1 MRPTAAPMDNL
12 QGTTRKGVN
21 LVLSAPSGAGKSTLV
36 SRLRAEFPG
45 FAYSISCTTR
55 APRGG
60 EQDGVHYHFLS
71 RETFITRR
79 DAGYFAEWA
88 EVHGNYY
95 GTPKGPVE
103 AMLARGQDI
112 LFDIDVQGALQL
124 KAVFPEALYVF
135 ILPPSR
141 EVLERRLRGRG
152 TDAEDVIER
161 RMKNALGELKEAE
174 HFAYHIVNDDIEEAA
189 DELRAIYVAGRARA
203 ICRPGLVSGLLA
215 QWESADASA

>member
-1 MRPTAAPMDNL
+1 MRPTDSPLDNL
-12 QGTTRKGVN
+12 QGTTRKGLC

-55 APRGG
+55 APRAT
-60 EQDGVHYHFLS
+60 EEDGVHYHFLS
-71 RETFITRR
+71 RDTFIAKR

-88 EVHGNYY
+88 EVHGNFY
-95 GTPKGPVE
+95 GTPKAPVE
-103 AMLARGQDI
+103 DKLARGHDM

-124 KAVFPEALYVF
+124 KAVFPQALYVF

-152 TDAEDVIER
+152 TDAEEVIVR
-161 RMKNALGELKEAE
+161 RMKNALGELEQAK
-174 HFAYHIVNDDIEEAA
+174 HFDYHIVNDDIEEAA
-189 DELRAIYVAGRARA
+189 DELRAVYVAGRARA
-203 ICRPGLVSGLLA
+203 ICRPGLVSGLLS
-215 QWESADASA
+215 QWEQA

>member
-1 MRPTAAPMDNL
+1 MRPTDAPLDNL
-12 QGTTRKGVN
+12 QGVTRKGLC

-55 APRGG
+55 APRGA
-60 EQDGVHYHFLS
+60 EEDGVHYHFLS
-71 RETFITRR
+71 REAFIAKR

-88 EVHGNYY
+88 EVHGNFY
-95 GTPKGPVE
+95 GTPQAPVE
-103 AMLARGQDI
+103 EKLARGHDM

-124 KAVFPEALYVF
+124 KAVFPQALYVF

-152 TDAEDVIER
+152 TDAEEVIAR
-161 RMKNALGELKEAE
+161 RMQNALGELAQAQ
-174 HFAYHIVNDDIEEAA
+174 HFDYHIVNDDIEEAA
-189 DELRAIYVAGRARA
+189 DELRAVYVAGRARA

-215 QWESADASA
+215 QWELA

>member
-1 MRPTAAPMDNL
+1 MRPTDAPLDNL
-12 QGTTRKGVN
+12 QGTSRKGLC

-60 EQDGVHYHFLS
+60 EQDGVHYHFLP
-71 RETFITRR
+71 RETFIARR

-88 EVHGNYY
+88 EVHGNFY

-103 AMLARGQDI
+103 DKLAHGQDM

-124 KAVFPEALYVF
+124 KEVFPQALYVF

-152 TDAEDVIER
+152 TDSEEVIER
-161 RMKNALGELKEAE
+161 RMRNALGELMQAR
-174 HFAYHIVNDDIEEAA
+174 HFEYHIVNDDLEEAA
-189 DELRAIYVAGRARA
+189 DELRAVYVAGRARA
-203 ICRPGLVSGLLA
+203 ICRPGVVEGLLA
-215 QWESADASA
+215 QWESA

>member
-1 MRPTAAPMDNL
+1 MRPTDAPLDNL
-12 QGTTRKGVN
+12 QGTTRKGLC

-55 APRGG
+55 APRGA
-60 EQDGVHYHFLS
+60 EEDGVHYHFLT
-71 RETFITRR
+71 REDFIAKR

-88 EVHGNYY
+88 EVHGNFY

-103 AMLARGQDI
+103 DKLSRGQDM

-124 KAVFPEALYVF
+124 KAVFPQALYVF
-135 ILPPSR
+135 ILPPSK

-152 TDAEDVIER
+152 TDSEEAIAK
-161 RMKNALGELKEAE
+161 RMKNALGELEQAA
-174 HFAYHIVNDDIEEAA
+174 HFDYHIVNDDIEEAA
-189 DELRAIYVAGRARA
+189 DELRAVYVAGRARA
-203 ICRPGLVSGLLA
+203 ICRPGLVPGLLA
-215 QWESADASA
+215 QWERA

>member
-1 MRPTAAPMDNL
+1 MRPTDAPLDNL
-12 QGTTRKGVN
+12 QGATRKGLC

-55 APRGG
+55 APRGA
-60 EQDGVHYHFLS
+60 EEDGVHYHFLT
-71 RETFITRR
+71 RADFIAKR

-88 EVHGNYY
+88 EVHGNFY

-103 AMLARGQDI
+103 DKLSRGQDM

-124 KAVFPEALYVF
+124 KTVFPQALYVF
-135 ILPPSR
+135 ILPPSK

-152 TDAEDVIER
+152 TDSEEAIAK
-161 RMKNALGELKEAE
+161 RMKNALGELKQAA
-174 HFAYHIVNDDIEEAA
+174 HFDYHIVNDDIEEAA
-189 DELRAIYVAGRARA
+189 DELRAVYVAGRARA
-203 ICRPGLVSGLLA
+203 ICRPGLVPGLLA
-215 QWESADASA
+215 QWERA

>member
-1 MRPTAAPMDNL
+1 MRPTDAPLDNL
-12 QGTTRKGVN
+12 HGGRKGLC

-36 SRLRAEFPG
+36 ARLRAEFPV

-55 APRGG
+55 APRPG

-71 RETFITRR
+71 REAFISRR
-79 DAGYFAEWA
+79 DAGFFAEWA
-88 EVHGNYY
+88 EVHGNFY

-103 AMLARGQDI
+103 DMLAKGQDV

-124 KAVFPEALYVF
+124 KQVFAQALYVF

-141 EVLERRLRGRG
+141 EVLEARLRGRG
-152 TDAEDVIER
+152 TESEEVIAKR
-161 RMKNALGELKEAE
+161 LTNALGELEAAG
-174 HFAYHIVNDDIEEAA
+174 HFDYHVVNDDLEEAA

-203 ICRPGLVSGLLA
+203 ICRPGLLPGLLA
-215 QWESADASA
+215 QWGRG

>member
-1 MRPTAAPMDNL
+1 MRPTDAPLDNL
-12 QGTTRKGVN
+12 QGTTRKGLC

-55 APRGG
+55 APRGA

-71 RETFITRR
+71 REKFLAKR

-88 EVHGNYY
+88 EVHGNFY
-95 GTPKGPVE
+95 GTPKAPVE
-103 AMLARGQDI
+103 EKLARGHDM

-124 KAVFPEALYVF
+124 KAVFPQALYVF
-135 ILPPSR
+135 ILPPSK

-152 TDAEDVIER
+152 TDSEEVIAR
-161 RMKNALGELKEAE
+161 RMTNALGELEQAKY
-174 HFAYHIVNDDIEEAA
+174 FDYHIVNDDIEEAA
-189 DELRAIYVAGRARA
+189 DELRAVYVAGRARA
-203 ICRPGLVSGLLA
+203 ICRPGLISGLLA
-215 QWESADASA
+215 QWEQA